1 MFRTLGLHHL
11 CVINRLHQIVGIVTR
26 EDLVVT
32 HRVHSETSH
41 RRSQQFDDGDVS
53 QSGNNEQQTPHFS
66 PEHHDHLRNR
76 SKKSSSVL
84 SPLYPPL
91 SPPTSPFSPL
101 MNEFLDHSPDGED
114 NPAVEGNGEL
124 RTVEPNGHHGS
135 ENGNSFGRNR
145 RQSLNHTIDLRASV

>member
-32 HRVHSETSH
+32 HRLHSETSY
-41 RRSQQFDDGDVS
+41 RRPQQFDH
-53 QSGNNEQQTPHFS
+53 QQGNSEQRTPHFS
-66 PEHHDHLRNR
+66 PEHRDHLRNR

-91 SPPTSPFSPL
+91 SPSISPTSPL
-101 MNEFLDHSPDGED
+101 NGFLDYSPDGEVV
-114 NPAVEGNGEL
+114 PGFEGNGEL
-124 RTVEPNGHHGS
+124 ELALDNANGHLDS